1 MNSPKSYSKI
11 LSSGERLWRWDLKFD
26 IFHPSGIKQKNRHNT
41 FFWIFTFS
49 GINLLFF
56 SSCSPAQ
63 IDSDIPNLLDP
74 KGPVARVIATEWWIQ
89 FALGMIVFLVVTGLL
104 LFVIYKKSVK
114 GLPAG
119 EVPVDM
125 DPAERGKAWIWIGG
139 VIVPVVILVFLLGL
153 SIYGHL
159 SLSAPENQP
168 TVRIEVIGHR
178 WWWEVHYPDEGI
190 ITANEIHLPV
200 GEPVEIHLTSR
211 DVIHSFWVPQLA
223 GKLDMNPGET
233 NSMWLQAD
241 EPGVYRGI
249 CAEFCGLQ
257 HARMHFMVVAA
268 PREDFESWLERER
281 QPAPEPDTDLA
292 FRGQQVFMNTTCH
305 FCHSIQGTTASGE
318 VGPDLTHIASRLTL
332 AAGSLENNPGNMGG
346 WIMDPQ
352 SLKPGVLMPPT
363 DLTGEELQALLAYL
377 DTLR

>member
-1 MNSPKSYSKI
+1 LNSDIINIDQLKLPKFNKTCIGKLFLLCFYLLI
-11 LSSGERLWRWDLKFD
+11 LTG
-26 IFHPSGIKQKNRHNT
+26 
-41 FFWIFTFS
+41 
-49 GINLLFF
+49 
-56 SSCSPAQ
+56 CSPSQTDAG
-63 IDSDIPNLLDP
+63 IPNLLDP
-74 KGPVARVIATEWWIQ
+74 RGPVARTIASEWWIQ
-89 FALGMIVFLVVTGLL
+89 FALGMIVFLVVTGLM
-104 LFVIYKKSVK
+104 LFILYVRTVR
-114 GLPAG
+114 GGTAG

-125 DPAERGKAWIWIGG
+125 DPAEKGRSWIWIGG
-139 VIVPVVILVFLLGL
+139 IIVPVVILTFLFGV
-153 SIYGHL
+153 SIYGHI
-159 SLSAPENQP
+159 SLAAPENPP

-190 ITANEIHLPV
+190 ITANEIHIPV
-200 GEPVEIHLTSR
+200 GEPVEFHLTSR

-241 EPGVYRGI
+241 EPGIYRGI

-257 HARMHFMVVAA
+257 HARMQFMVVAES
-268 PREDFESWLERER
+268 REEYEAWLEREL
-281 QPAPEPDTDLA
+281 QPAPEPETDLE
-292 FRGQQVFMNTTCH
+292 FQGQQVFMETTCY
-305 FCHSIQGTTASGE
+305 FCHTIRGTNASGV

-332 AAGSLENNPGNMGG
+332 AAGSLQNNRGNMGG